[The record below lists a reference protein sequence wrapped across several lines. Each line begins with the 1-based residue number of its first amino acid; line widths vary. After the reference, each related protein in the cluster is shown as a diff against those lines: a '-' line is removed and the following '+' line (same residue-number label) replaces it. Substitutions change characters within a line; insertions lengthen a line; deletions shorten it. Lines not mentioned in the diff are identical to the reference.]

1 MEESRALSK
10 LNDAT
15 DLLVLLEDILNP
27 ASIERLSSASWSGVR
42 LTLRNARVTLQESQ
56 SSLSKEFV
64 ARARTPQS
72 LEASAV
78 QQNANGASLL
88 EGEFTADPSPI
99 LNQNTSRAPQARSQD
114 DLSARSDKNNS
125 EQSRVQ
131 ITRRD
136 LKATLEKF
144 IETR

>member
-10 LNDAT
+10 LSEAT

-27 ASIERLSSASWSGVR
+27 ASVERLSSASWSGLR

-56 SSLSKEFV
+56 SALSKEFV
-64 ARARTPQS
+64 SRAR
-72 LEASAV
+72 
-78 QQNANGASLL
+78 GAQGLS
-88 EGEFTADPSPI
+88 PSPTNKSVSDSNSSDSFTPSVI
-99 LNQNTSRAPQARSQD
+99 SSVPSQLMNH
-114 DLSARSDKNNS
+114 DLGNGNGS
-125 EQSRVQ
+125 EQSKVQ

>member
-10 LNDAT
+10 LSEAT

-27 ASIERLSSASWSGVR
+27 TSVERLSAASWSGLR
-42 LTLRNARVTLQESQ
+42 LTLRNARATLQESQ
-56 SSLSKEFV
+56 SALSKEFV
-64 ARARTPQS
+64 SRARNSQTNS
-72 LEASAV
+72 SASASRV
-78 QQNANGASLL
+78 NESSSSETFTPGVINPSGSAASPLL
-88 EGEFTADPSPI
+88 SQDI
-99 LNQNTSRAPQARSQD
+99 NTSDAS
-114 DLSARSDKNNS
+114 K
-125 EQSRVQ
+125 VQ

>member
-10 LNDAT
+10 LSEAT

-27 ASIERLSSASWSGVR
+27 ASVERLSSASWSGLR
-42 LTLRNARVTLQESQ
+42 LTLRNARATLQESQ
-56 SSLSKEFV
+56 TVLSKEFV
-64 ARARTPQS
+64 SRARGSQTYTS
-72 LEASAV
+72 ASVAKPLNESSTAETFTSSV
-78 QQNANGASLL
+78 INPAISTSSPLLSQEIEGASN
-88 EGEFTADPSPI
+88 G
-99 LNQNTSRAPQARSQD
+99 
-114 DLSARSDKNNS
+114 SDHSK
-125 EQSRVQ
+125 VQ